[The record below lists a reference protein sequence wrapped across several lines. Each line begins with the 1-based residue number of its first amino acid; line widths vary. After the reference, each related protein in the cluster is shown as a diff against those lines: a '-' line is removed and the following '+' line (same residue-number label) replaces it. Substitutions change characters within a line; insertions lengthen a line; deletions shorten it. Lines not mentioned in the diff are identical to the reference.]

1 MDEPREILTIYIGE
15 SDIFEWAT
23 DRGKSVLMSELL
35 VGCEELLYN
44 ELNEVKCLRVESFVR
59 GKHMAYDFS
68 IYKDG
73 YDETLDKI
81 MEWALENEEYEMC
94 QRVTVLK
101 KYTNN
106 HINEF

>member
-1 MDEPREILTIYIGE
+1 MDEPRKILTIYIGN

-23 DRGKSVLMSELL
+23 NKGKSILMSELL

-44 ELNEVKCLRVESFVR
+44 ELTEVKCLRVESFVR

-73 YDETLDKI
+73 YEETLEKI
-81 MEWALENEEYEMC
+81 MDWALENEEYEIC
-94 QRVTVLK
+94 QRVTELQN
-101 KYTNN
+101 YTNKK
-106 HINEF
+106 INEF

>member
-1 MDEPREILTIYIGE
+1 MDEPREILTVYIGN

-23 DRGKSVLMSELL
+23 NMGKSVLMSELL

-73 YDETLDKI
+73 YDETLEKI
-81 MEWALENEEYEMC
+81 MEWALETEEYEMC
-94 QRVTVLK
+94 QRVTELK
-101 KYTNN
+101 NYTKTQ
-106 HINEF
+106 INE